1 MSTRK
6 IEAEVLAFSQRYSQ
20 FAFAA
25 TLLNT
30 ALLLFIIL
38 AK

>member
-1 MSTRK
+1 MMTK
-6 IEAEVLAFSQRYSQ
+6 LQDEVLAFSQRYSQ

-30 ALLLFIIL
+30 ALLVYVIL
-38 AK
+38 VK

>member
-1 MSTRK
+1 MTK
-6 IEAEVLAFSQRYSQ
+6 LQEEVLAFSQRYSQ

-30 ALLLFIIL
+30 VLLVFIIFT
-38 AK
+38 K